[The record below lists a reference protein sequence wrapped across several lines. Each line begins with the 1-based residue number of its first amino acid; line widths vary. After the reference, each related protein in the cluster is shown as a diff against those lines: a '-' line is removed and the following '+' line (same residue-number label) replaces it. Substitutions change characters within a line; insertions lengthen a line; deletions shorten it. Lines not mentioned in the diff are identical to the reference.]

1 MYYIFFGRME
11 IKFYCLSVKSFLVN
25 YYLMR
30 LWFVMM
36 KKIDV
41 KILDLCVGKEF
52 LFLIYVIFG
61 FVGFDLCVCFN
72 DVVELVLGDIMLVL
86 IGLVIYIVDFLL
98 AVMMLLCFGLGYK
111 YGIVFGNLV
120 GLIDFDY

>member
-1 MYYIFFGRME
+1 M
-11 IKFYCLSVKSFLVN
+11 
-25 YYLMR
+25 
-30 LWFVMM
+30 
-36 KKIDV
+36 
-41 KILDLCVGKEF
+41 DLCVGKEF

-98 AVMMLLCFGLGYK
+98 VVMMLLCFGLGYK